1 MPLFKKKKDN
11 NVETDDAVKKIL
23 KDIENLGD
31 TDKERLAT
39 ELVEDELD
47 EEIEDVDKNDS
58 GKEEAEMTQD
68 ERDIAEAKKDIAEKG
83 ADSQTEKDRIDDSV
97 AEQEKADGDE
107 NSQDAKARVGESE
120 GTEKADEER
129 HEASQEDRLDKIE
142 NLLLKVVE
150 MLTPK
155 KTEEQEAVEES
166 AKEIYGLGNGV
177 FSDSKGTVEEK
188 KITSADVARTIN
200 KIMR

>member
-1 MPLFKKKKDN
+1 MPLFKRKKDN

-23 KDIENLGD
+23 KDIENLSD

-83 ADSQTEKDRIDDSV
+83 SDSQTEKDRIDESV
-97 AEQEKADGDE
+97 GEQEKADGDE
-107 NSQDAKARVGESE
+107 NSQDAKDRVDESE